1 MSKPPIDIEIPSIIQ
16 TKKFPYPFDTMIE
29 GLSNQ
34 DYHNAGGLSSTR
46 FSLIDL
52 SVRAFLNRHLY
63 DTWKPCFDKGNLIH
77 DCILLPDLV
86 ENTYTESPT
95 VGLDTVAAN
104 KLREQ
109 NPNKIIVGKGD
120 IEEYRTVAK
129 LARVMF
135 PFLAHKSTKTEV
147 SFFHYNED
155 LDLIFQIRPDIYNAL
170 VGMLFDVKSTKA
182 NNHAEFEKLIEGYN
196 YDLSLAFYFD
206 VLTLM
211 GFKTNIFYTGWLCI
225 PTASPHVP
233 FVFRISEELLE
244 KGRSKYQRLLE
255 KYKSY
260 MDAVKAEGETDN
272 LIYDDVA
279 QKEAHSWEYR
289 KENYI

>member
-1 MSKPPIDIEIPSIIQ
+1 MSKTPIDIEIPGVR
-16 TKKFPYPFDTMIE
+16 KFPYPFDTMIE

-46 FSLIDL
+46 FGLIDL

-63 DTWKPCFDKGNLIH
+63 DTWKPCFDKGNLVH

-86 ENTYTESPT
+86 DKTYIESPT

-104 KLREQ
+104 KLRKE
-109 NPNKIIVGKGD
+109 NPNKIIVGQGD
-120 IEEYRTVAK
+120 IEEYKQVAK
-129 LARVMF
+129 LARVLF
-135 PFLAHKSTKTEV
+135 PFLAYESTKTEV
-147 SFFHYNED
+147 SFFHYNQD
-155 LDLIFQIRPDIYNAL
+155 VDLIFQIRPDIYNAL
-170 VGMLFDVKSTKA
+170 IGLLFDVKSTKA

-206 VLTLM
+206 VLQM
-211 GFKTNIFYTGWLCI
+211 FGYKTNIFYTGWLCI
-225 PTASPHVP
+225 PTAPPHVP

-255 KYKSY
+255 KYKNY